1 MRVYLRA
8 QTDSVWF
15 EVEDFKIAPQ
25 ILTRIVCLAQEPIR
39 SWLVAY
45 LGNVAAAKSMK
56 CGLS

>member
-1 MRVYLRA
+1 MKGAVMRVYLRA

-45 LGNVAAAKSMK
+45 LGMSPPLN
-56 CGLS
+56 L